1 MREMFSFSYLLT
13 VTKTPISQSFAVELP
28 RPFLYNEIPKEEQKT
43 LKLREQYFIRT
54 WVRKIKKK
62 KGIEKAQNDQL
73 KQNTNKN
80 DS

>member
-54 WVRKIKKK
+54 
-62 KGIEKAQNDQL
+62 
-73 KQNTNKN
+73 
-80 DS
+80 